1 MSQIEVRRLNTPD
14 EKAILVAEDAA
25 GRELGRVMILP
36 AGAPHRAEIAGLWVE
51 PDARGRGVGALLL
64 RFAEGQAVV
73 MDRSVVL
80 AGVPAAAETLL
91 RRGGWSEAGVVPDF
105 GLAGEDELYPAR
117 LFWKVLA

>member
-1 MSQIEVRRLNTPD
+1 M
-14 EKAILVAEDAA
+14 AEDAA